1 MAFKVNC
8 EAAIEAARQLAL
20 RDLGGIIVIDF
31 IDMEKEGHR
40 REVLNVLKNALS
52 KDKAKYDIAGIS
64 KFGLIEMTRERV
76 HKTVQMLS
84 YQTCPYCQGK
94 GRVRS
99 PVTIAIYALKE
110 LQRYLKGK
118 SIKTVNLTLA
128 PLIVDEIL
136 KDKERLRSIEHNF
149 KVKINLVSNPS
160 NHIEEI
166 K

>member
-1 MAFKVNC
+1 M
-8 EAAIEAARQLAL
+8 
-20 RDLGGIIVIDF
+20 
-31 IDMEKEGHR
+31 
-40 REVLNVLKNALS
+40 
-52 KDKAKYDIAGIS
+52 IS

-110 LQRYLKGK
+110 LKRYLKGK

-136 KDKERLRSIEHNF
+136 KDKESLRSIEHNF

-166 K
+166 KIA